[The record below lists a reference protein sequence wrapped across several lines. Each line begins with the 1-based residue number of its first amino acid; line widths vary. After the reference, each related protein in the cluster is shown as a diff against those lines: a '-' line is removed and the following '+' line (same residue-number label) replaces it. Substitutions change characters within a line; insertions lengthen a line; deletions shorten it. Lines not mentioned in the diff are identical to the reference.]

1 MLNIVTIIMSQTAAV
16 VDMPVQANDDIAVV
30 GFSFR
35 LPQDV
40 NDDMSFWEVLDG
52 RRNLMTS
59 FPDERMDAKS
69 FLDTNATKVLFAFSS
84 CLLDSREDRRSL
96 TACFP

>member
-1 MLNIVTIIMSQTAAV
+1 MSQDSV
-16 VDMPVQANDDIAVV
+16 VVGMTTHANDDIAVV

-40 NDDMSFWEVLDG
+40 NDDMSFWEVLDS

-59 FPDERMDAKS
+59 CPESRMDAKS
-69 FLDTNATKVLFAFSS
+69 FLDTNASKVYFVFPSPATKTHER
-84 CLLDSREDRRSL
+84 D
-96 TACFP
+96 